1 MFPIPLRIMVFEV
14 IFSPIG
20 YIYLRYMEKNEIGK
34 GYLDLYQIESRD
46 NHQQEIKPNNDEDL
60 EAGLNVSNNN
70 PNNEE

>member
-1 MFPIPLRIMVFEV
+1 MLAELLFEV

-34 GYLDLYQIESRD
+34 GYLDLYQIESKD
-46 NHQQEIKPNNDEDL
+46 NYQQEIKPNNDEDL

>member
-1 MFPIPLRIMVFEV
+1 MLAELLFEV

>member
-1 MFPIPLRIMVFEV
+1 MLAELLFEV

-34 GYLDLYQIESRD
+34 GYLDLYQIESKD

>member
-1 MFPIPLRIMVFEV
+1 
-14 IFSPIG
+14 
-20 YIYLRYMEKNEIGK
+20 MEKNEIGK
-34 GYLDLYQIESRD
+34 GYLDLYPIESQD

>member
-1 MFPIPLRIMVFEV
+1 MESLPLLFEV

>member
-1 MFPIPLRIMVFEV
+1 MIAELLFEV

>member
-1 MFPIPLRIMVFEV
+1 MLAELLFEV

-46 NHQQEIKPNNDEDL
+46 NHQQEIKPNNDEL
-60 EAGLNVSNNN
+60 AAKLNENNKNDNNENSNNL
-70 PNNEE
+70 E

>member
-1 MFPIPLRIMVFEV
+1 
-14 IFSPIG
+14 
-20 YIYLRYMEKNEIGK
+20 MEKNEIGK

>member
-1 MFPIPLRIMVFEV
+1 MLAELLFEV

-34 GYLDLYQIESRD
+34 GYLDLYPIESKD